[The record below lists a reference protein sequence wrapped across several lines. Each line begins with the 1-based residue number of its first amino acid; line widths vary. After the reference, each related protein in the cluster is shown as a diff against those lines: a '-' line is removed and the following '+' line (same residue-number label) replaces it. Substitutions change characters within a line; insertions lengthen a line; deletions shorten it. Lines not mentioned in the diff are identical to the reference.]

1 MKFAIAG
8 NVGNSR
14 GKSKY
19 LEPILAKGMLMFV
32 IYSEFNVISVQ
43 NISKWLFPM

>member
-1 MKFAIAG
+1 MKFVITG

-19 LEPILAKGMLMFV
+19 FELILAKGMLMFL
-32 IYSEFNVISVQ
+32 
-43 NISKWLFPM
+43 NILGIQCHICAKYFKMIVS